1 MELQIKKFLQTST
14 VTNNSDGNGYGDGN
28 GDGYGNGYGNGYGD
42 GYGNGYGNGN
52 GDGIKSFN
60 NQIVHLIDKTQTIII
75 SIRNNIAKGFILQ
88 SDLTLKPCF
97 IAKGEN
103 QFAHG
108 NTINEAVKSLQEKLL
123 LTLPIEQRIIKFKQ
137 HFISTKK
144 KFKAID
150 YFNWHYFLT
159 GSCNI
164 VRMNF
169 IKSIGIDLNKDKFT
183 VLEFI
188 EKTKNQYGYEIIKQ
202 LEESYKVN

>member
-14 VTNNSDGNGYGDGN
+14 VTNNSNGNGN
-28 GDGYGNGYGNGYGD
+28 GNGYGD
-42 GYGNGYGNGN
+42 GYGYGNGH
-52 GDGIKSFN
+52 GDGDGYGIKSFN

-108 NTINEAVKSLQEKLL
+108 DTIHEAVKSLQEKLL
-123 LTLPIEQRIIKFKQ
+123 LTLPIEQRIVKFKQ

-159 GSCNI
+159 GSCNMG
-164 VRMNF
+164 RMNF

-188 EKTKNQYGYEIIKQ
+188 EKTKNQYGSEIIKQ
-202 LEESYKVN
+202 LEESYKLIKQQ